1 MHLFP
6 PQTVFSPCAVCSSSV
21 VVIGRDWTLTM
32 TPADLGQTATVM
44 KKKQNLPSFL
54 FHPLGPASRSVI
66 SSLISSILRATPKP
80 SALFLSVIIPMNKH
94 KLYLS
99 IITNLLSFY
108 VSVSMHYRTSGFLF
122 ANYGL
127 TLLVTNNSGSD
138 DNCLVNDAVF
148 AGK

>member
-1 MHLFP
+1 
-6 PQTVFSPCAVCSSSV
+6 
-21 VVIGRDWTLTM
+21 
-32 TPADLGQTATVM
+32 
-44 KKKQNLPSFL
+44 
-54 FHPLGPASRSVI
+54 
-66 SSLISSILRATPKP
+66 
-80 SALFLSVIIPMNKH
+80 MNKH

-108 VSVSMHYRTSGFLF
+108 VSVSMHYRMSGFLF

>member
-1 MHLFP
+1 M
-6 PQTVFSPCAVCSSSV
+6 
-21 VVIGRDWTLTM
+21 IGRDWTLTM

-66 SSLISSILRATPKP
+66 SSLISSICTSDAKP
-80 SALFLSVIIPMNKH
+80 SALFLSVIISMNKH

-108 VSVSMHYRTSGFLF
+108 VSVSMHYRMSGFLF